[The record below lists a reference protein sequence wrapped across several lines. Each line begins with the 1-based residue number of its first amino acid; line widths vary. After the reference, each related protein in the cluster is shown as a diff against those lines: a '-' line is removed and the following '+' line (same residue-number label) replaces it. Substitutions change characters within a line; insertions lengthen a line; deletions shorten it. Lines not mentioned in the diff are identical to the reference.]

1 MYYFKKI
8 TMNPYY
14 YLFYKLSQFINK
26 KGNNL
31 WGVIFALSVLVCWN
45 IVIIYIKVLSINLE
59 SFQSSYKYGFW
70 GICMVIYIT
79 NNILFLNKKR
89 IQDIMNSYKGE
100 SERKKKFGNILTILY
115 VILSLGLI
123 VLI

>member
-1 MYYFKKI
+1 
-8 TMNPYY
+8 MNPYY